1 MEIAMKDFN
10 YLMEMTKDF
19 IDGKMNVTEF
29 MLDLPYELELRYQE
43 MLNENR
49 DYAELIYDELI
60 ERGINVQYDENLSDR
75 AFRKVIMARYKF
87 IKSVEK
93 DGFC

>member
-1 MEIAMKDFN
+1 MKDFN

-60 ERGINVQYDENLSDR
+60 ERGINVQYDENLSDS

>member
-1 MEIAMKDFN
+1 MEIGMKNIN
-10 YLMEMTKDF
+10 YLMEMTKEF
-19 IDGKMNVTEF
+19 IDGKMNEVAF

-43 MLNENR
+43 MLKEHR

-60 ERGINVQYDENLSDR
+60 ERGINVQYDENLSGS
-75 AFRKVIMARYKF
+75 AFRKIIIARYKY

>member
-1 MEIAMKDFN
+1 MKDFN

>member
-1 MEIAMKDFN
+1 MEIAMKNIN
-10 YLMEMTKDF
+10 YLMDMVKEF
-19 IDGKMNVTEF
+19 IDGKVDGVAF
-29 MLDLPYELELRYQE
+29 MLDLSNELELRYQD
-43 MLNENR
+43 MLKEHR

-60 ERGINVQYDENLSDR
+60 ERGVNVQYDENLSDS
-75 AFRKVIMARYKF
+75 AFRKIIIARYKY

>member
-1 MEIAMKDFN
+1 MEIAMKNFN
-10 YLMEMTKDF
+10 YLMEMTKEF
-19 IDGKMNVTEF
+19 IDGKMDVTTF
-29 MLDLPYELELRYQE
+29 ILDLPYELELRYQE
-43 MLNENR
+43 MLKENR

-60 ERGINVQYDENLSDR
+60 ERGINVQYDENLSDS

>member
-1 MEIAMKDFN
+1 VI
-10 YLMEMTKDF
+10 
-19 IDGKMNVTEF
+19 EF
-29 MLDLPYELELRYQE
+29 MLDLPYELEFRYQE

-60 ERGINVQYDENLSDR
+60 ERGINVQYDKNLSDS

>member
-1 MEIAMKDFN
+1 MKNFN
-10 YLMEMTKDF
+10 YLMEMTEEF
-19 IDGKMNVTEF
+19 IDGEMDVTTF
-29 MLDLPYELELRYQE
+29 ILDLPYELELRYQE
-43 MLNENR
+43 MLKENR

-60 ERGINVQYDENLSDR
+60 ERGINVQYDENLSDS